1 MCMFFVGSWL
11 QTPRWYK
18 YRKSVEPL
26 FAYSFNRGSGKT
38 LQQE

>member
-1 MCMFFVGSWL
+1 MGHWL

-26 FAYSFNRGSGKT
+26 FAYSQNRGTGKT